1 MIKTIKILVLLM
13 MLTACGDSNSSYQ
26 LSEDSFIPGK
36 FQASDL
42 SFYKKNEK
50 DIIRLG
56 MSKQEVEDILGE
68 PIRKIDFF
76 NIYEY
81 SGVKVHYNKNNI
93 VNALMIDDN
102 TKHNKTYMSP
112 RGIQYGDTVDSIV
125 SKYGDQAIRDESGSS
140 ISLTYIIEKVDDE
153 YISRNSIDQVINV
166 DNTYLISMLIDKYG
180 MLFIMIADY
189 YFGHKSEF

>member
-1 MIKTIKILVLLM
+1 MIRILILLI
-13 MLTACGDSNSSYQ
+13 MLTACGTPNFSSQ
-26 LSEDSFIPGK
+26 LGEDNFIPGK

-68 PIRKIDFF
+68 PIDKIDFF

-81 SGVKVHYNKNNI
+81 SGVQVHYNKNNI
-93 VNALMIDDN
+93 VNALMIDDT

-112 RGIQYGDTVDSIV
+112 RGIQYGDTVDTIV
-125 SKYGDQAIRDESGSS
+125 SKYGDQVLRDESGNN

-166 DNTYLISMLIDKYG
+166 ENTYLISMNIDKQYG
-180 MLFIMIADY
+180 MYFIMIADY
-189 YFGHKSEF
+189 HFGHKSEF